1 MTGSAE
7 LEEFVDESIRRSSEH
22 GYRPTAF
29 IGMRS
34 RFGTVGA
41 IDRLVRSGDLKG
53 GFKRLEALGLLE
65 WTVETAVLRFP
76 GEFSREV
83 RAAAEW
89 RLSQA
94 RTGERSP

>member
-1 MTGSAE
+1 MNGSAE
-7 LEEFVDESIRRSSEH
+7 LEEFVDESIRKSSEH
-22 GYRPTAF
+22 GYLPTVF
-29 IGMRS
+29 IGMRG
-34 RFGTVGA
+34 RLGTVGA
-41 IDRLVRSGDLKG
+41 IDRLVRNGDIQG

-83 RAAAEW
+83 REAAEW

-94 RTGERSP
+94 RSGERSP